1 MDLSNYVE
9 IDYMPVGSACYNS
22 CDAINYNKL
31 VTAENNSI
39 NSITS
44 KIFTKEVLPSGSI
57 IEIKQEH
64 QYRPNGWID
73 ETPNNNRPET
83 VNTNFIVIK
92 ET

>member
-1 MDLSNYVE
+1 MDLSNDVE
-9 IDYMPVGSACYNS
+9 IDYMPVGSAYYNS
-22 CDAINYNKL
+22 CDAINYNNL

-44 KIFTKEVLPSGSI
+44 KIFTKEVLPSGLI
-57 IEIKQEH
+57 IEIKQEY
-64 QYRPNGWID
+64 QYRPDGWID

-83 VNTNFIVIK
+83 VNTNFIIK